1 MIRPLALA
9 ALFASALAGNAA
21 DISPLAGKPIK
32 GTVVALDA
40 IHLTI
45 KDADGKEL
53 KIPVKEMASVDLGG
67 KPLNLAEKPFDE
79 IELID
84 GSILRVAPG
93 SFKLKGNLGECQ
105 ALAGTSGEGPTI
117 TLPLRS
123 IYYIMRDAHKPG
135 NKDDWK
141 KLLANR
147 GKRDSLVIREKLEAG
162 DRLNQMEGTV
172 LDGNDTGLR
181 IQFEQASSNEKV
193 SFPLGRF
200 TGGIV
205 FNQPPR
211 AEIPPML
218 CRVTDAHGNATLATA
233 IRLEGASLIVV
244 TVGGATLNYP
254 VLASVVSL
262 DFRQGNVK
270 YLSEFEPVVQSP
282 KAIEGEPNFTFMR
295 DKTAAGTPLRLDGKI
310 YSKGL
315 WVFPDTTLIF
325 PLNGEYKTF
334 KVIVGVDD
342 TVQIASSSV
351 RVIIEA
357 DGRKLFNQV
366 VSRKDKPRD
375 LTLDVKDAKEL
386 RITVDREML
395 YAGNQVNLAE
405 ARVQK

>member
-1 MIRPLALA
+1 MIRPVAFA
-9 ALFASALAGNAA
+9 ALFVTAFCANAA
-21 DISPLAGKPIK
+21 EIAPLAGKPIK
-32 GTVVALDA
+32 GTVLGIDA
-40 IHLTI
+40 TTLTI

-67 KPLNLAEKPFDE
+67 KAPNLAEKGFDE

-84 GSILRVAPG
+84 GSFLRVQPG
-93 SFKLKGNLGECQ
+93 SFKLKADKGECT
-105 ALAGTSGEGPTI
+105 ALPGTTGEGPSI
-117 TLPLRS
+117 AIPIRS
-123 IYYIMRDAHKPG
+123 IYYLMREAQKTP

-141 KLLANR
+141 KLLGNR
-147 GKRDSLVIREKLEAG
+147 GKRDLLVIREKLGNG
-162 DRLNQMEGTV
+162 DRLNQVEGTV
-172 LDGNDTGLR
+172 LDGSNDGAR
-181 IQFEQASSNEKV
+181 INFEQASTGEKV
-193 SFPLGRF
+193 SFPLARF

-211 AEIPPML
+211 AEIPPTL
-218 CRVTDAHGNATLATA
+218 CRVIDAHGNTLLATA
-233 IRLEGASLIVV
+233 IKFEGAGLIVS
-244 TVGGATLNYP
+244 TVGGATVEYP
-254 VLASVVSL
+254 ALTAIAAL

-270 YLSEFEPVVQSP
+270 HLGEFEPVVASP
-282 KAIEGEPNFTFMR
+282 KTIEGEPNFTFMR
-295 DKTAAGTPLRLDGKI
+295 DKTAAGTPLRMDGKI
-310 YSKGL
+310 FTKGL
-315 WVFPDTTLIF
+315 WVFPDTTLRF

-386 RITVDREML
+386 KITVDRESL
-395 YAGNQVNLAE
+395 YAGNQVNLGD